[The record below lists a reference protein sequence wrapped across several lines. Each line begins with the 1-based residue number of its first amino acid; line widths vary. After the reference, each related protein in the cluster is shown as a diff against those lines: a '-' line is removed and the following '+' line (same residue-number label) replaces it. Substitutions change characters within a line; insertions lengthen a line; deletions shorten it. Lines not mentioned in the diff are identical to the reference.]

1 MAIDTS
7 VLGHTREELDAMT
20 HEERKATLVELLN
33 QSVDLLEQIAS
44 AFEQDLITHGEGM
57 EVLLPRASDD
67 IKWITRRLR

>member
-1 MAIDTS
+1 MAIDSSILGYTS
-7 VLGHTREELDAMT
+7 EELGAMT
-20 HEERKATLVELLN
+20 PEERKTAMVDLLN
-33 QSVDLLEQIAS
+33 HSVDVLEQIAS

>member
-7 VLGHTREELDAMT
+7 VLGHTREELDAMP